1 MLCRLATRTAGSG
14 MHFCR
19 AIESCRCSCRI
30 PRLVSL
36 SVSVR
41 GGATHTFSSL
51 PAVDF
56 SQRHLTPDT
65 ASSRVAGEPSRS
77 RRSPGH
83 ACADDGCRQYSR
95 YPGRD
100 SRRPPDVDASAS
112 TEPYRFPV
120 GRALRYV
127 QLGRRYHDQTEG
139 QADLREWLAE
149 IPFLPPADAMRHLSD
164 SWSDGARDYDAPG
177 TAANGPELV
186 AEVSSFAKYHAHHVL
201 IEFKALRRRIE
212 EAKSCAQSA
221 RGSSQRPAASLP
233 FNHRKDGVA
242 RDNEELSASSTT
254 PFSPHPLPT
263 HLVVALTQSLF
274 HVTVLLHVS
283 GLFGVADTHVERLL
297 DVCFSASIFLAQD
310 AAAAAAATRRQRG
323 SRPESPSSSEATRQ
337 SGASPAVIGA
347 SPRSLHLH
355 SLHWAIVHF
364 AAGVLHWGLL
374 EHTSPLQ
381 NLGRTQRPYERLLQ
395 VHAALLCEQT
405 RRCVDHALW
414 HELVLLKAGR
424 RARAARDAWF
434 MGPDAAAYS
443 VLFGDQAS
451 SSEPCG
457 NATNAGSLVRC
468 VPARLQQRRLQLLPL
483 LWLSLLCAQ
492 LPQREPPTVQI
503 SQTLAA
509 PRGLPSRLDEA
520 EVTWAS
526 ARHAFAALLPLFSK
540 DARWDV
546 TAWAALHLLFLP
558 HNERLRNANG
568 IEAGAGQ
575 ACAVFTAAATA
586 NASLAELCALL
597 ARVEHG
603 GAMLELGLLL
613 PGPTGKHAESSAY
626 FHLAV
631 FLRRWLDA
639 ATASQA
645 ASSSRVTP
653 HVGLAGSNRL
663 TSRGVSALVPSQTP
677 LHTPD
682 QLYRALRSIPLSAL
696 YLPSPTPSPSD
707 RLSYSAVFAEG
718 AVIKPSRQPLLS
730 VTTEG
735 ARLLN
740 QMLLRVLLQWRSDR
754 RVRRVRQ
761 SSDSDSDGGGVPAL
775 SLPQKLSS
783 AGSAEPIMPNFPR
796 PVHMPFPETGVTGG
810 RGEATKASQSGSPP
824 VAHLQVSLG
833 SPKESIISA
842 AESRLRWERELV
854 CVLEAALHLGAL
866 VNAGANG
873 GAPRGDSSDRGAAL
887 IREFVAPTAQAAAR
901 ALAEQLGG
909 SLLPWRLLLLHCEG
923 VSLTST
929 ELQLL
934 EALDAT
940 LRDVLLMS
948 PPQRVHAS
956 DSEAKAPQTAVGA
969 LPMIYRVSINALMR
983 TAP

>member
-1 MLCRLATRTAGSG
+1 MLCNLATRTAGLG
-14 MHFCR
+14 MYFCR

-30 PRLVSL
+30 SRLASL
-36 SVSVR
+36 SASVP
-41 GGATHTFSSL
+41 GSATHTFSSL
-51 PAVDF
+51 AALDF

-65 ASSRVAGEPSRS
+65 ASSRVAGELSRS
-77 RRSPGH
+77 RRSPGSTR
-83 ACADDGCRQYSR
+83 ADDGCRQHSR
-95 YPGRD
+95 HPGRV
-100 SRRPPDVDASAS
+100 SRRPPGVDASAS

-127 QLGRRYHDQTEG
+127 ELGRRYHDQTEG

-164 SWSDGARDYDAPG
+164 SWSDGARDYDAPE
-177 TAANGPELV
+177 TPAHGPELV
-186 AEVSSFAKYHAHHVL
+186 AEASSFAKYHAHHVL
-201 IEFKALRRRIE
+201 IEFKALRRRIG

-221 RGSSQRPAASLP
+221 RGSLQRPAASLP
-233 FNHRKDGVA
+233 SSHRKDGAA
-242 RDNEELSASSTT
+242 RDTEELSASSTT
-254 PFSPHPLPT
+254 SFSPHPLPT
-263 HLVVALTQSLF
+263 HLAAALTQSLF

-297 DVCFSASIFLAQD
+297 DVCFSTSIFLAQG

-323 SRPESPSSSEATRQ
+323 SRPGSPSSSEATRQ

-381 NLGRTQRPYERLLQ
+381 NLERTQRPYERLLQ

-443 VLFGDQAS
+443 VLFGDEAS

-457 NATNAGSLVRC
+457 NATNARSLVRC

-503 SQTLAA
+503 SQTVAA
-509 PRGLPSRLDEA
+509 PRGLPFRLDEA

-526 ARHAFAALLPLFSK
+526 ARHAFAAILPLFSK

-558 HNERLRNANG
+558 HNERLPNANG
-568 IEAGAGQ
+568 VKAGAGQ

-603 GAMLELGLLL
+603 GAMLELGVLL
-613 PGPTGKHAESSAY
+613 PGPTGKRPESSAY

-645 ASSSRVTP
+645 TSSSRGTP
-653 HVGLAGSNRL
+653 HVGLAGSSRR
-663 TSRGVSALVPSQTP
+663 TGRGVSALVPSQAP

-696 YLPSPTPSPSD
+696 YLPSPTLSPSD
-707 RLSYSAVFAEG
+707 RLPYSEVFAEG
-718 AVIKPSRQPLLS
+718 AAIKPSSQPPLS

-754 RVRRVRQ
+754 RVRRLRQ
-761 SSDSDSDGGGVPAL
+761 SSDSGGVPAL

-783 AGSAEPIMPNFPR
+783 AGSAEPITPNCPQ
-796 PVHMPFPETGVTGG
+796 PAHMPCPETGVTGG
-810 RGEATKASQSGSPP
+810 CGEATTASQSDSPP
-824 VAHLQVSLG
+824 AARLEVSLG

-866 VNAGANG
+866 VNAGANC
-873 GAPRGDSSDRGAAL
+873 GASRGDSSDRGAAL

-923 VSLTST
+923 VSLTSA

-956 DSEAKAPQTAVGA
+956 DSENKAPQTAVGA
-969 LPMIYRVSINALMR
+969 LPMIYRVSMNALVR
-983 TAP
+983 TTT